1 MENQAIFL
9 IGLFIRRVQVYG
21 PSMFPTLNLAGDVL
35 IAERVSHRLG
45 KVGPGDVVLV
55 KSPVDP
61 RKTIT
66 KRIVGV
72 EGDRVTFPV
81 DPSKSNRCRTV
92 VVIFRSLAWKSRD

>member
-1 MENQAIFL
+1 MGIFL
-9 IGLFIRRVQVYG
+9 IVFFTRCVQVYG

-72 EGDRVTFPV
+72 EGDRVAFHM
-81 DPSKSNRCRTV
+81 DLSKNDRCRTV
-92 VVIFRSLAWKSRD
+92 VVISHLLTGNSQT